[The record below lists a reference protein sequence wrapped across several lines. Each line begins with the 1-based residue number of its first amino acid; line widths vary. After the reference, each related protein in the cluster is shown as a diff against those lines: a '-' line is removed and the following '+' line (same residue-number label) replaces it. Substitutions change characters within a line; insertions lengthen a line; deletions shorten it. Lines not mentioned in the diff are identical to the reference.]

1 MAFGRNAN
9 NPLDYDAVII
19 DETSM
24 MDLMLMGA
32 LCKALKPE
40 SRLILTGDADQLPS
54 VGAGNVLGDLIDSGY
69 IYTSRLT
76 EIFRQA
82 EESNIVLNAHRIRKG
97 IYPEYGNDFQMMR
110 ADKQSEIVD
119 KIAVIA
125 SKMDLNN
132 VQVLT
137 PVKKGILGSHNLNA
151 HLQKVFNSPEE
162 GKDEIQFGD
171 NVFRVGDRVMQ
182 IKNNYR
188 LEYKNKDGTFGK
200 GVFNGEIG
208 FVTAVHQEDKK
219 ITVCYD
225 DERWAEYE
233 YIRMDEIELAYAV
246 TIHKSQGSEFATVI
260 IPMSWFPPALA
271 TRNLIYTAI
280 TRGKEK
286 VIVVGRED
294 YINAMVENNEEGKRN
309 SGLRARLEG
318 VYREFLI

>member
-1 MAFGRNAN
+1 M
-9 NPLDYDAVII
+9 
-19 DETSM
+19 
-24 MDLMLMGA
+24 
-32 LCKALKPE
+32 
-40 SRLILTGDADQLPS
+40 
-54 VGAGNVLGDLIDSGY
+54 
-69 IYTSRLT
+69 
-76 EIFRQA
+76 
-82 EESNIVLNAHRIRKG
+82 
-97 IYPEYGNDFQMMR
+97 
-110 ADKQSEIVD
+110 
-119 KIAVIA
+119 IA

-151 HLQKVFNSPEE
+151 HLQKVFNPPEE